1 MKAFL
6 LINKSESSKIEIAK
20 DILNKKNIS
29 LDILIFEPP
38 YTEDCH
44 QLDDI
49 KSKIIETDAVV
60 YFASHENENNRCL
73 DGALV
78 EAARLDKK
86 VICIWLDETAKL
98 NPGFEGLG
106 DCLISNIE
114 QLPEALT
121 GQIKDWENSDGTL
134 KQDRPFKR
142 YKCGSKQ

>member
-1 MKAFL
+1 MKAL
-6 LINKSESSKIEIAK
+6 LLVNKSENTKVEIAR
-20 DILNKKNIS
+20 DILNEQNLALEIIIFAPPFTEHCSQSEEIKNR
-29 LDILIFEPP
+29 
-38 YTEDCH
+38 
-44 QLDDI
+44 
-49 KSKIIETDAVV
+49 IIETDAVV

-73 DGALV
+73 DGALI

-98 NPGFEGLG
+98 NPSFEGLG
-106 DCLISNIE
+106 DCLISNIQ